1 MWCPPLRSRIA
12 LVLLS
17 VLLFSACGGEE
28 VRKAQPIPVS
38 NVDMVDFSGNWE
50 LDYGKSDNIQ
60 AKLNAM
66 VRELRRQAERRARAQ
81 QRGSN
86 ERGSGSIAV
95 GNSNSGA
102 SVIGLAQMAD
112 MITQSQLLEIEQ
124 SENDIRVDREE
135 NFALTCEFFDDKPM
149 VVENPL
155 GTETCGWVGHQLLFR
170 ILLPEGLS
178 IQHVLTRSPTG
189 DQMSI
194 ATTVVSDRVTT
205 PFTLNRVYRRFEP
218 GSSGYTCEV
227 TLTKG
232 RVCTTEAK

>member
-1 MWCPPLRSRIA
+1 MLCPPNSLPVA
-12 LVLLS
+12 VTLLAT
-17 VLLFSACGGEE
+17 LLLSACGGEE
-28 VRKAQPIPVS
+28 VRKAQPIPAG

-60 AKLNAM
+60 AELNVM
-66 VRELRRQAERRARAQ
+66 VRELRRQAERRAQAQ

-86 ERGSGSIAV
+86 QRSSGSIAV
-95 GNSNSGA
+95 GNNNSGA
-102 SVIGLAQMAD
+102 SVIGLARMAD
-112 MITQSQLLEIEQ
+112 LITQSQLLEIEQ
-124 SENDIRVDREE
+124 SENDIRVKREE
-135 NFALTCEFFDDKPM
+135 NFALTCEFFDDKSM
-149 VVENPL
+149 VIENPL
-155 GTETCGWVGHQLLFR
+155 GTESCGWVGRQLLFR

-189 DQMSI
+189 EQMSI